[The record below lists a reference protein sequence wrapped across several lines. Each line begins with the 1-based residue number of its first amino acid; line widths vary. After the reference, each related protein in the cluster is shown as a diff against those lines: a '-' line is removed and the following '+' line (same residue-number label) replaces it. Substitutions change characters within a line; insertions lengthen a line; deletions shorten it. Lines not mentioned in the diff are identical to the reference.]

1 MLQRLT
7 FGRGMKDP
15 ERVIENM
22 RVNCARDL
30 PWFMELP
37 RHHGIGVAVAGG
49 PSLKTRL
56 GAVRKRKK
64 DGECIVALNGTAA
77 LLRQN
82 GIEPD
87 IIAFCDPSDKVLGFI
102 GDETD
107 QCLYLVASGCHPSVI
122 DKLAGRNVM
131 LWHMDIPLADNGAD
145 KVLDE
150 YPHRPSSLI
159 GGGSTIGLRIM
170 NLFFL
175 MGFRTW
181 HHYGL
186 DSSYADDGSD
196 HAYTKHDGP
205 ELESMEVMVNGKR
218 YRVSPWMAR
227 QAEEFKEFY
236 AQFRNHGCRIT
247 VHGEGL
253 IPDMWR
259 IMRKLERQAA

>member
-1 MLQRLT
+1 
-7 FGRGMKDP
+7 MKNP
-15 ERVIENM
+15 EIALDQMREN
-22 RVNCARDL
+22 CKRDL
-30 PWFMELP
+30 PWFVQLP
-37 RHHGIGVAVAGG
+37 RHQGIGVAVAGG

-56 GAVRKRKK
+56 GAIRRRKK

-82 GIEPD
+82 GVEPD
-87 IIAFCDPSDKVLGFI
+87 IVAFVDMSDKVCGFI
-102 GDETD
+102 GEEPDD
-107 QCLYLVASGCHPSVI
+107 CLYLVASSCHPSVL
-122 DKLAGRNVM
+122 DKLRGRNVM
-131 LWHMDIPLADNGAD
+131 LWHQDINHAESEAILSQYPD
-145 KVLDE
+145 K
-150 YPHRPSSLI
+150 PSSLI

-205 ELESMEVMVNGKR
+205 ELESMEVMVNGRR